1 MPSSVQEGRVTKP
14 KPKRSS
20 QRSSLRD
27 KVELADTERE
37 RDSQPLPLVERTNA
51 LPLDQLLSLYVPP
64 DELTFKITTS
74 TTKKAVQADSEDDVN
89 GYLDYI
95 LNIYTADSIPTT
107 DFEACFRLIELTSS
121 NAYTGSSFGWS
132 PSRKLKEMRLP
143 DMRYMVLRRGTR
155 AAGEDGSAQPL
166 GFLSFMVTYE
176 DGKEVIYC
184 YEIHLSPDA
193 QGQGLGEQLMR
204 RLANI
209 GRRIGLEKAML
220 TVFRSNTQ
228 AVRFYDKLGYV
239 EDEFS
244 PRPRRLRNGTVK
256 EPDYRIMS
264 KSLRDE
270 EQQ

>member
-20 QRSSLRD
+20 QRNSRS
-27 KVELADTERE
+27 
-37 RDSQPLPLVERTNA
+37 LPLVERTNE

-64 DELTFKITTS
+64 EELTFKITTP
-74 TTKKAVQADSEDDVN
+74 TANEAAQEKQDHTSE
-89 GYLDYI
+89 GLDYI
-95 LNIYTADSIPTT
+95 LDIYTADSIPTA
-107 DFEACFRLIELTSS
+107 DFEACFKLIELTSS

-132 PSRKLKEMRLP
+132 PSKKVKEMRLP
-143 DMRYMVLRRGTR
+143 DMRYMILRRGPR
-155 AAGEDGSAQPL
+155 ATDKDGSAQPL

-176 DGKEVIYC
+176 DGKEVLYC

-204 RLANI
+204 RFANI
-209 GRRIGLEKAML
+209 GKRIGLEKAML
-220 TVFRSNTQ
+220 TVFKSNKQ
-228 AVRFYDKLGYV
+228 AVRFYEKLGYV

-264 KSLRDE
+264 KSLRADG
-270 EQQ
+270 Q